1 LAVHLEEGLGRKE
14 EGRPRS
20 VRMYERKAEKEKE
33 LTAEALPRMVTF
45 ASLCLS
51 NARAMKDPRDAEMA
65 D

>member
-1 LAVHLEEGLGRKE
+1 
-14 EGRPRS
+14 
-20 VRMYERKAEKEKE
+20 MYERKAEKEKE